1 MQYAQ
6 LGRSGLS
13 VSRLCLGTMNFGPRT
28 PEDEA
33 HRIMDR
39 ALEAGVNFFDTANGY
54 GHKIH
59 VGLTEEIIGRWF
71 AKGAPR
77 RERVVIATKVY
88 VPMDKEWTPNKSG
101 LSARHVREQ
110 VEASLR
116 RLQVDYIDLYQ
127 MHHISRATPVDEVLQ
142 TFETL
147 VRQGKVLYMGSSNFA
162 GWHIAQYC
170 ERAMARHFVGIVSEQ
185 CHYNLNNRWVEME
198 LLPACRHYG
207 VGVIPWSPLAGGL
220 LGGGL
225 HRGGGEGRRNDEKLA
240 EHREKLER
248 YEALCKEIGAEPA
261 VVALAWLLH
270 QPGVTA
276 PIIGPRTIEQLEAAL
291 PAVELKLDE
300 AALKK
305 LDAIWPSPSGGK
317 MGPEAWAW

>member
-1 MQYAQ
+1 MQYTQ

-28 PEDEA
+28 PEEEA

-39 ALEAGVNFFDTANGY
+39 ALETGVNFFDTANGY
-54 GHKIH
+54 GHTVH
-59 VGLTEEIIGRWF
+59 RGYTEEIIGRWF
-71 AKGAPR
+71 AGGGPR

-88 VPMDKEWTPNKSG
+88 VPMDSDWTPNKSG

-116 RLQVDYIDLYQ
+116 RLQVEYIDLYQ
-127 MHHISRATPVDEVLQ
+127 MHHISRATPVDEALQ

-147 VRQGKVLYMGSSNFA
+147 VRQGKILYMGSSNFA

-170 ERAMARHFVGIVSEQ
+170 ERAMGRNFMGIVSEQ
-185 CHYNLNNRWVEME
+185 CHYNLSNRWVEME
-198 LLPACRHYG
+198 LLPACRQYG

-220 LGGGL
+220 LGGTA
-225 HRGGGEGRRNDEKLA
+225 HRSGEGRRKDEKLA
-240 EHREKLER
+240 EKREQLER
-248 YEALCKEIGAEPA
+248 YEALCKEIGAEPGT
-261 VVALAWLLH
+261 VALAWLLH
-270 QPGVTA
+270 QQGVTA
-276 PIIGPRTIEQLEAAL
+276 PIIGPRTIQQFEAAL
-291 PAVELKLDE
+291 PAAELKLDE

-305 LDAIWPSPSGGK
+305 LDEIWPSPSAGK
-317 MGPEAWAW
+317 MAPEAWAW